1 MDPDLEEEV
10 RKLSL
15 RLSHNSPKLDSLM
28 RKAQDSVSILQ
39 KSLGLSGEVH
49 LIFSSSSSGGSA
61 GDANSRPS
69 NTDVTVVPL
78 WSSTLGQVFSS
89 GSKNGRD
96 CALALC
102 DALDIARCSGT
113 NEIPVSKKT
122 ISTNRDGTATSLYP
136 SWLKSNQEKET
147 TPEGST
153 ISVHSDA
160 ISFATNLPR
169 RSVSR
174 VYREFFEKIYSA
186 AREARLVPQ
195 RPIIYGELTP
205 PWLRGGA
212 EFLDSNTNF
221 SIAIYPKQELPTS
234 TDASRK
240 YMRVCSIILICW
252 IFLEP
257 ETRET
262 LLEVFHKSGIDAFEL
277 YWNCQYR
284 KRTRRTLGRCRDTSP
299 ISEIHSIRRES
310 LSPGYRSTVGRE
322 KNQRPCSQRFFLC
335 FGVSEYPRN
344 PFRRLTSFRTR
355 SLRWWDQ
362 SDPSLVSEKR
372 VSEEEK
378 VGGSRENTHTF
389 VRSESG
395 TLGVVCVA
403 QVSAKNG
410 GFGFSPD
417 MQEFRFRRGPGS
429 RMGAGCSRR
438 NPAFKKLAR
447 TLAARFKIS
456 EVRSTG
462 EWAGLRD
469 IRVYQRS
476 YNCEKSKWFLS
487 HPWEAAKLLE
497 RIDFPVYWIPET
509 SRSTPESENYQTS
522 NCWNSPPNPAGVILS
537 GHRNKTPF
545 SIVPPLPQCIHW
557 SH

>member
-262 LLEVFHKSGIDAFEL
+262 LLEVFHKSGIDASLVLSQFANTESVVTWKRSVPSSFIETVSIENGPVVRLGDAAIPLPSPKFIVSGVKVYRPDIEALLEGKKINDHVLNAFFSVLASQNIPGIHFEDSLLSELVLSDDGINRIHRWYRRKGSVRKKKLEEAEKILIPL
-277 YWNCQYR
+277 YDR
-284 KRTRRTLGRCRDTSP
+284 KVGHWGLSVLHKSQQRMEVLDSLP
-299 ISEIHSIRRES
+299 ICKSFGFVADQVLEWAQDALEGIPLSKNWPELWQLDLRSQRSAVQENGLDCGIFVCINALIIAKNRSDFSVILEKPQNFWRES
-310 LSPGYRSTVGRE
+310 IFRSIE
-322 KNQRPCSQRFFLC
+322 SQKLLVELPKPKIIDPPTA
-335 FGVSEYPRN
+335 GT
-344 PFRRLTSFRTR
+344 LFRT
-355 SLRWWDQ
+355 
-362 SDPSLVSEKR
+362 P
-372 VSEEEK
+372 
-378 VGGSRENTHTF
+378 
-389 VRSESG
+389 
-395 TLGVVCVA
+395 
-403 QVSAKNG
+403 
-410 GFGFSPD
+410 
-417 MQEFRFRRGPGS
+417 
-429 RMGAGCSRR
+429 
-438 NPAFKKLAR
+438 
-447 TLAARFKIS
+447 
-456 EVRSTG
+456 
-462 EWAGLRD
+462 
-469 IRVYQRS
+469 
-476 YNCEKSKWFLS
+476 
-487 HPWEAAKLLE
+487 
-497 RIDFPVYWIPET
+497 
-509 SRSTPESENYQTS
+509 
-522 NCWNSPPNPAGVILS
+522 
-537 GHRNKTPF
+537 
-545 SIVPPLPQCIHW
+545 
-557 SH
+557 